1 MRILNARPGAI
12 WCCVALFILS
22 AAGLNADPTAYDVT
36 QQGLL
41 GTIDLATGLITPI
54 GYLGVGP
61 GGLGVA
67 GGSLFAS
74 ENPYGDP
81 NGLYRVNRLMGRARS
96 LDTLAPIGI
105 GGALARP

>member
-61 GGLGVA
+61 GGWVWPAVHYLLPRTRMVTQTA
-67 GGSLFAS
+67 
-74 ENPYGDP
+74 Y
-81 NGLYRVNRLMGRARS
+81 
-96 LDTLAPIGI
+96 IG
-105 GGALARP
+105 